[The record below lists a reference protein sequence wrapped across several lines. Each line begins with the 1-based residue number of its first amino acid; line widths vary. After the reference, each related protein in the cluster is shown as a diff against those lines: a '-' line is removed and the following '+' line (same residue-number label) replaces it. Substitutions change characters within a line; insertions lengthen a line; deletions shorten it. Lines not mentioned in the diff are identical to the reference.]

1 MGRAIDLFVTYR
13 FIKLLVTP
21 FEKTDAYRL
30 GIIDA
35 DGKRILVPG
44 TTNKPTPLRTVE
56 EKSAYTVL
64 HKLVFNIKKIFAKVP
79 GLRTKLGTYAAALFL
94 LKDTFKESVDDPDI
108 FEKEF
113 MKYLK
118 EQGYEI
124 DDTISEEVIGF
135 GEVLPKGEYKLA
147 NDILNK
153 EEEELSAKKGDKVV
167 AFDDEAP
174 VDTILGV
181 DIFPVVHVKTQ
192 EKIYSGNEREKIIS
206 YTLTSIQTILAQNRF
221 AKIAYEYFKSL
232 KEPYVSPIASNI
244 IKPIIL
250 MSLIKLKVK
259 NKLEFTN
266 MNLKKSLN
274 SIKNK
279 IGEILGHYPNLLVNI
294 SELTPKAIPSSDII
308 KKYQRNL

>member
-21 FEKTDAYRL
+21 FEKTDAFTL

-35 DGKRILVPG
+35 DGKRILEPG
-44 TTNKPTPLRTVE
+44 TTNKPTILRTLE

-64 HKLVFNIKKIFAKVP
+64 HKLVFNIKKIFGKVP

-94 LKDTFKESVDDPDI
+94 LKDTFKESVDDPDV

-124 DDTISEEVIGF
+124 DNSISEEVIGF
-135 GEVLPKGEYKLA
+135 GEVLPKGDYKLA
-147 NDILNK
+147 NDILNN

-167 AFDDEAP
+167 AYDDEAP

-192 EKIYSGNEREKIIS
+192 EKIYVGLED
-206 YTLTSIQTILAQNRF
+206 LIQ
-221 AKIAYEYFKSL
+221 
-232 KEPYVSPIASNI
+232 
-244 IKPIIL
+244 
-250 MSLIKLKVK
+250 
-259 NKLEFTN
+259 
-266 MNLKKSLN
+266 
-274 SIKNK
+274 
-279 IGEILGHYPNLLVNI
+279 
-294 SELTPKAIPSSDII
+294 
-308 KKYQRNL
+308 

>member
-118 EQGYEI
+118 EEGYEI
-124 DDTISEEVIGF
+124 DNSISEEVIGF

-147 NDILNK
+147 SDILNK

-167 AFDDEAP
+167 AYDDEAP
-174 VDTILGV
+174 VDTILGI
-181 DIFPVVHVKTQ
+181 DIFPVIHIKTQ
-192 EKIYSGNEREKIIS
+192 EKIYVG
-206 YTLTSIQTILAQNRF
+206 
-221 AKIAYEYFKSL
+221 
-232 KEPYVSPIASNI
+232 
-244 IKPIIL
+244 
-250 MSLIKLKVK
+250 
-259 NKLEFTN
+259 LED
-266 MNLKKSLN
+266 
-274 SIKNK
+274 
-279 IGEILGHYPNLLVNI
+279 LV
-294 SELTPKAIPSSDII
+294 
-308 KKYQRNL
+308 Q